1 MPNNWDKFTP
11 EEQQSITESIER
23 NKEEARRV
31 NDNYGI
37 VLCVVWI
44 LTALLLA
51 KTTELGLTASGI
63 IGLIAGWFVA
73 SRLK

>member
-1 MPNNWDKFTP
+1 MSRDRFTP
-11 EEQQSITESIER
+11 EEQQSIAEAIER
-23 NKEEARRV
+23 NKEQARRV

-51 KTTELGLTASGI
+51 KTTELGFTTSGI

>member
-1 MPNNWDKFTP
+1 MPNYGSKFTP
-11 EEQQSITESIER
+11 EEQHEIAEAVER
-23 NKEEARRV
+23 NKAEERRV

-37 VLCVVWI
+37 VLIVVWV

-51 KTTELGLTASGI
+51 KTTELGLTVSGI
-63 IGLIAGWFVA
+63 IGLVAGWFVA

>member
-1 MPNNWDKFTP
+1 MSRDRFTP
-11 EEQQSITESIER
+11 EEQQSIAEAIDR
-23 NKEEARRV
+23 NKEEDRRV

-63 IGLIAGWFVA
+63 LGLIAGWFVA

>member
-1 MPNNWDKFTP
+1 MSDNGSRFTP
-11 EEQQSITESIER
+11 KEQQEIADAIER
-23 NKEEARRV
+23 NKEESRRL
-31 NDNYGI
+31 NDNFGV
-37 VLCVVWI
+37 VLIVVWV

-51 KTTELGLTASGI
+51 KTTELGLTISGI